1 MAIAIWLWFTFL
13 VRLDRSSKFPEP
25 FDGVLLVGKVAKR
38 VVENKMYKMLLFIKQ
53 TIKKANRGKIQHL
66 PSLI

>member
-25 FDGVLLVGKVAKR
+25 FDGVLLVGKEQKR